1 MNSAITLKTPRR
13 LHPFILSIAFLSTYY
28 VALLGPILPAVAGPL
43 GGDALA
49 IGLLFSSYSFAQFL
63 SAPVLGALA
72 DRFGRRVILVSSI
85 IGVIVGF
92 SIFTFGAAS
101 GAGLWL
107 LFVGWIIVG
116 ACDCW
121 IATAFSYLADTTKPV
136 VRTRFF
142 AFLTAA
148 IGSAFVV
155 GPATSGLFS
164 ATSPI
169 TPLFILIGL
178 LAVALIWGFFSMPES
193 LPPALRTSRLPVA
206 KLNPL
211 SQIREILQFPQ
222 LRLLLLSYFLFWPGV
237 IALSSNL
244 PTLLTDRAAWS
255 TEQISSV
262 LVIFGVLVVA
272 VQLGII
278 PLLVRRFDEIKVA
291 IAGAALAVVAYV
303 LFALFPSTAA
313 APLIYVGVILF
324 GLGQPLVQT
333 CLNGAMSKSMGAH
346 MQGRVQGSIAATM
359 ALAQVVGPFLF
370 GWLYQEITPS
380 TPYWTTSVQIVIAI
394 ALMSVAIPQ
403 LKRLRQQSRASS
415 VEPAA

>member
-121 IATAFSYLADTTKPV
+121 IATAFSYLADTTEPV

-155 GPATSGLFS
+155 GPATSALFS

-193 LPPALRTSRLPVA
+193 LPPALRASRLPVA

-262 LVIFGVLVVA
+262 LVIFGVLVVV

-303 LFALFPSTAA
+303 LFALFPTTAA

-333 CLNGAMSKSMGAH
+333 CLTGAMSKSMGAH

-403 LKRLRQQSRASS
+403 LKRLRQQSRARS
-415 VEPAA
+415 VEPAP